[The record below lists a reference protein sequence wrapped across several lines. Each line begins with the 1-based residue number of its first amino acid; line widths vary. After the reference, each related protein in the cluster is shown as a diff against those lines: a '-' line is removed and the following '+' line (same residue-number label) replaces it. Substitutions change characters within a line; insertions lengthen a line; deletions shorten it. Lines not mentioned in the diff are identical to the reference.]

1 MEQASSWQIHAE
13 VHRDLKLLLS
23 SSSNAC
29 VCTDLVAT
37 HRVCV
42 LKWEKTL
49 LIFLIQFWKLGL
61 PEIWIVLVMLHGAIL
76 WPFCCFQQGV
86 KLLLLNVR
94 NKKRCIYSDAV
105 NDQGAVLKRLH
116 SEGAEQ
122 CFSISKPAEGR
133 DGVSINWAVEH
144 SSGTVDDSLRHVGF
158 TLQHRGLWGYS
169 TYLRDQD
176 MCWKLRETNP

>member
-1 MEQASSWQIHAE
+1 MN
-13 VHRDLKLLLS
+13 R
-23 SSSNAC
+23 
-29 VCTDLVAT
+29 
-37 HRVCV
+37 
-42 LKWEKTL
+42 
-49 LIFLIQFWKLGL
+49 
-61 PEIWIVLVMLHGAIL
+61 
-76 WPFCCFQQGV
+76 GV

-94 NKKRCIYSDAV
+94 NKKKCIYSDAV

-133 DGVSINWAVEH
+133 AGVSINWAVEH
-144 SSGTVDDSLRHVGF
+144 SGGTVDDSLRHVGF

-176 MCWKLRETNP
+176 MCWKLLETDQSLTWSSPLMRTNDSARMEPTLFSAVHT